1 MWRYPKHSFPF
12 RLKGDPVGCG
22 YPAYELSCVNNKT
35 ILEYDPGTYYVKN
48 ISYNE
53 LSIHLIDTNF
63 ANGSC
68 SLPSGSI
75 DSVDELTEDF
85 PYRPLGH
92 LSYINSVDVKF
103 PSYEDVM
110 KVLQAGFN
118 LGWLAELPY
127 CPTYDASFS
136 SYLHMTLKCSGSI
149 MYGSYVSFD
158 LFWNIPL
165 GWAWVGSVYKGQLP
179 DGCLIAVKML
189 ENSRFRGTEFINEVR
204 KIGRIRHAN
213 VLQLVGFCSEGYKQA
228 LVYEYMPN
236 GSLAKH
242 LSSKEGRFQSFK
254 WEKLHEFALGISQG
268 IEYLHKGS
276 DVCILH
282 LEMKAQNVLLD
293 HNFIPKISNA
303 GLAKFYQ
310 EDCDFVFIST
320 LRGTAG

>member
-1 MWRYPKHSFPF
+1 MWRYPKHSFSF

-92 LSYINSVDVKF
+92 LSYITINGEGHLLAHLEQEKSSSLISIAPADSVDVKF

-127 CPTYDASFS
+127 CPTYDAS
-136 SYLHMTLKCSGSI
+136 CRVNNPGSI

-165 GWAWVGSVYKGQLP
+165 VA
-179 DGCLIAVKML
+179 MTNNF
-189 ENSRFRGTEFINEVR
+189 E
-204 KIGRIRHAN
+204 
-213 VLQLVGFCSEGYKQA
+213 
-228 LVYEYMPN
+228 
-236 GSLAKH
+236 
-242 LSSKEGRFQSFK
+242 
-254 WEKLHEFALGISQG
+254 EKLGRQGGLGLGQYI
-268 IEYLHKGS
+268 KGS
-276 DVCILH
+276 FQMV
-282 LEMKAQNVLLD
+282 A
-293 HNFIPKISNA
+293 
-303 GLAKFYQ
+303 
-310 EDCDFVFIST
+310 
-320 LRGTAG
+320 